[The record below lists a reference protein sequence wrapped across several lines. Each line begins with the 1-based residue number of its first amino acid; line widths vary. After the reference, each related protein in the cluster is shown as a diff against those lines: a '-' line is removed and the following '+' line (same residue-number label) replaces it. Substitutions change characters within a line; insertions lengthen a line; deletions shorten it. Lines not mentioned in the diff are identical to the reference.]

1 MAITRAIKRLHL
13 SYSVYRKIFGQTM
26 PSSRSRFIDEISD
39 SKNLLRLDNELNQSD
54 FDNESNKV
62 FHYRF
67 GKGFIVE
74 ARDDDLGEDVILVQF
89 DSGHR
94 KKVFIDDLEEA

>member
-1 MAITRAIKRLHL
+1 M
-13 SYSVYRKIFGQTM
+13 
-26 PSSRSRFIDEISD
+26 
-39 SKNLLRLDNELNQSD
+39 NQSD

-74 ARDDDLGEDVILVQF
+74 TRDDDLGEDVILVQF